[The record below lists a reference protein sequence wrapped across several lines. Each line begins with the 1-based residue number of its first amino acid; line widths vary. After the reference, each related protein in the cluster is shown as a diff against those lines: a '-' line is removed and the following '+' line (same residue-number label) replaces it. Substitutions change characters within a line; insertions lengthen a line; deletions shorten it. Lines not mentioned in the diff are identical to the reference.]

1 VDIIQRIVDQVR
13 CFLSEGRSGNT
24 GLTYLAVQKA
34 LSPISFMCH
43 VQCHLYVWIY
53 THVIPPWPDAYGEGY
68 GPDLA
73 WQPGYSRTSTTGA
86 SYGYRRTYA
95 ESTTASTWAAPGP

>member
-13 CFLSEGRSGNT
+13 CFFSEGRSGNT

-34 LSPISFMCH
+34 LSPISLMCH

-53 THVIPPWPDAYGEGY
+53 THVKTSYATESFNQAIE
-68 GPDLA
+68 A
-73 WQPGYSRTSTTGA
+73 WKHP
-86 SYGYRRTYA
+86 
-95 ESTTASTWAAPGP
+95 